1 MSFSVRISSLFFGL
15 MMLVASASAQPRSAT
30 AISSSPPSVRL
41 MTATFVP
48 ADQNQASSESDE
60 DQFKHSPSVQ
70 WIAKITHLSPDGA
83 YWLCVVLNFAII
95 AYAIIWASRKNL
107 PGIFRNRTAL
117 IQKQMEEARKA
128 SEDANRRL
136 ADIEARLSHL
146 GAEIAEM
153 TAAGE
158 KQAVAEEARI
168 KAAAEED
175 ARKIVAS
182 AQQEIESATKAARR
196 DLKNYAADLAISAAT
211 QQIRVDADTD
221 HALVED
227 FARQLT
233 GNGSRRDRQ

>member
-1 MSFSVRISSLFFGL
+1 
-15 MMLVASASAQPRSAT
+15 MMLAVSASAQPRPVAAMSN
-30 AISSSPPSVRL
+30 SPYSVRL
-41 MTATFVP
+41 MSATFVP
-48 ADQNQASSESDE
+48 ADQNQASAQSDE

-70 WIAKITHLSPDGA
+70 WIAKITHLSADEA
-83 YWLCVVLNFAII
+83 YWLCVVLNFAVI

-168 KAAAEED
+168 KTAAEDD

-182 AQQEIESATKAARR
+182 AQQEIESAAKAARR
-196 DLKNYAADLAISAAT
+196 DLKNYAAELAISAAT
-211 QQIRVDADTD
+211 QQIRVDAATD
-221 HALVED
+221 RALVED

-233 GNGSRRDRQ
+233 GNGSRKDRQ

>member
-1 MSFSVRISSLFFGL
+1 MRFSVKLSSLLLGV
-15 MMLVASASAQPRSAT
+15 MMLTVGASAQIRPVA
-30 AISSSPPSVRL
+30 AISQSFQSVRL
-41 MTATFVP
+41 LSAVFIP
-48 ADQNQASSESDE
+48 ADQNQASAQSDE
-60 DQFKHSPSVQ
+60 DQFKHSASVQ
-70 WIAKITHLSPDGA
+70 WIAKLTGLSADGA
-83 YWLCVVLNFAII
+83 YWLCVMLNFAVI

-136 ADIEARLSHL
+136 ADIETRLSHL

-158 KQAVAEEARI
+158 KQAMAEEARI

-175 ARKIVAS
+175 ARKIVAA

-196 DLKNYAADLAISAAT
+196 DLKNYAADLAISAAA
-211 QQIRVDADTD
+211 QQIHVDADTD

-233 GNGSRRDRQ
+233 RNGSRKDRQ